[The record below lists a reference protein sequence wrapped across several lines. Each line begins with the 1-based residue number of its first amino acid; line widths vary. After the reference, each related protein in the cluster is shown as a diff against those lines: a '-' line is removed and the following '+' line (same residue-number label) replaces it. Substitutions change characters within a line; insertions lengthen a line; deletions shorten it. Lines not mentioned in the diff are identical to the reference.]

1 MAAGERS
8 HGLTRRHGLALGLSA
23 AAAVCRPF
31 AAATAPRRYVLD
43 PVRIAEGVW
52 TVYGAQEAIT
62 AENGGAI
69 ANVTLLDTREG
80 CVLID
85 AGPSHRFG
93 TALDALARDLT
104 GKPVVRVYLTHLH
117 ADHSLGA
124 TAFPDTVLW
133 AGPGLRTDLARFG
146 NDLASGMYRVA
157 GDWMRGTGVPKP
169 AMEAREGAEDVG
181 GRRFRLLRLSGHTRE
196 DLCLFEEASGLLFPG
211 DLVFLDRA
219 ATTPD
224 ADLPRWRTALRTI
237 ADIPCG
243 LLVPGHGPAE
253 AGRRGI
259 DQTLAWLDA
268 VEAEIGAG
276 FELGLDV
283 TEIMARPLPDWA
295 DGIAVARYEYA
306 RSVMH
311 LLPEIE
317 ADRLPNLSAL

>member
-1 MAAGERS
+1 MAQQRS
-8 HGLTRRHGLALGLSA
+8 RDLTRRTGLALALSA
-23 AAAVCRPF
+23 AAAACGPIPV
-31 AAATAPRRYVLD
+31 AAAPRYYVLN

-52 TVYGAQEAIT
+52 TIYGVQEAIT

-69 ANVTLLDTREG
+69 ANVTMLDTREG

-85 AGPSHRFG
+85 AGPSHRYG
-93 TALDALARDLT
+93 TALDTLARDLT
-104 GKPVVRVYLTHLH
+104 GKPVVRVYLTHFH

-124 TAFPDTVLW
+124 TAFPDAVLW
-133 AGPGLRTDLARFG
+133 AGPGLRADLARFG

-169 AMEAREGAEDVG
+169 AVEAQAGVEEVG

-196 DLCLFEEASGLLFPG
+196 DLCLFEESSGLLFPG

-224 ADLPRWRTALRTI
+224 ADLPRWRAALRTV
-237 ADIPCG
+237 ADVPAR

-253 AGRRGI
+253 VGRRGI

-268 VEAEIGAG
+268 VDAAIEAG
-276 FELGLDV
+276 FEQGLDV
-283 TEIMARPLPDWA
+283 TEIMARPLPVWA
-295 DGIAVARYEYA
+295 DQIAVARYEYA

-311 LLPEIE
+311 LLPKVE
-317 ADRLPNLSAL
+317 ADRFPVLSAL